1 MKSLLFGLA
10 RCYLCQNYHAD
21 KMLGLCS
28 LCYDDLPW
36 AIHACRSCSEP
47 IPKSCTDICGACIQQ
62 PPPITRMVC
71 ATWYQFP
78 IKEMIHQFKFNSIQS
93 NALLLGTLLSDKVES
108 GYIHDSKPQV
118 LLAVP
123 IAINRLKKRG
133 FNQADLIAKRLG
145 KTLDIPVYLSL
156 IKKTK
161 ETAIQHSLNQK
172 ERMQNLKNAFTIN
185 KHSWKHVALIDDVV
199 TTNST
204 MLTLA
209 RLLRKSGVERV
220 DAWSIAK
227 TPKIKDFS

>member
-1 MKSLLFGLA
+1 MKSLLFRLS
-10 RCYLCQNYHAD
+10 RCYLCQSYQVD

-28 LCYDDLPW
+28 LCYEDLPW
-36 AIHACRSCSEP
+36 AMYACRSCGEP
-47 IPKSCTDICGACIQQ
+47 IPKSHTNICGACIQQ
-62 PPPITRMVC
+62 PPPITRMIS
-71 ATWYQFP
+71 AAWYQFP
-78 IKEMIHQFKFNSIQS
+78 IKEMIHQFKFNCIQS
-93 NALLLGTLLSDKVES
+93 NAMLLGKLLSDKVES
-108 GYIHDSKPQV
+108 AYINDSKPQV

-123 IAINRLKKRG
+123 LSISRLKNRG
-133 FNQADLIAKRLG
+133 FNQANLLATQLR
-145 KTLDIPVYLSL
+145 KTLHIPVSLSL

-161 ETAIQHSLNQK
+161 ETATQHSLNQK

-185 KHSWKHVALIDDVV
+185 KHSWKHIALIDDVI

-209 RLLRKSGVERV
+209 HLLRKSGVERV